1 MVARRWQHLP
11 HHVEDADMSRKLL
24 LTSVASVS
32 EGERLEALAR
42 ATAAEIERMTAEEQ
56 AKVPE
61 RCAYLLPKD
70 GSPDQAIDLPK
81 AIELQKTIDAKFD
94 VVPVVAPVDQA
105 TIAFLDLHCD
115 RYCAI
120 RTELRSDRR
129 QDSCQA
135 VKVHPVFLGER
146 LIVQVQPKTFGG
158 GRRGQADCPNL
169 PVLVQH
175 YPADSQPL
183 AADHG

>member
-24 LTSVASVS
+24 LTTVASVS

-56 AKVPE
+56 AKVTE

-81 AIELQKTIDAKFD
+81 AIELQRTIDAKFD

-105 TIAFLDLHCD
+105 ISPSWTFTVILTVPFAPNF
-115 RYCAI
+115 AP
-120 RTELRSDRR
+120 TGG
-129 QDSCQA
+129 
-135 VKVHPVFLGER
+135 KTPVR
-146 LIVQVQPKTFGG
+146 L
-158 GRRGQADCPNL
+158 
-169 PVLVQH
+169 
-175 YPADSQPL
+175 
-183 AADHG
+183 